1 MPVSVVD
8 YTVLP
13 HSLIE
18 QHAYSPRFEQHQQI
32 APTTLVISDDQ
43 DLRMLLVGCLQTL
56 TYPAIG
62 ASHGEQALAF
72 LAQYPIRRVILDFPL
87 GSRIATTTCAEI
99 RQQAY
104 DTEILVLSAS
114 TEQTIRQQTPG
125 RGADWYLQ
133 KPFRLADLQSALQS
147 LQARGQRVK
156 LPKN

>member
-1 MPVSVVD
+1 MPVSIVD

-13 HSLIE
+13 HSLNE
-18 QHAYSPRFEQHQQI
+18 QRTYSPRFEQPQQLV
-32 APTTLVISDDQ
+32 PTTLVISDDQ

-62 ASHGEQALAF
+62 AAHGEQALAY
-72 LAQYPIRRVILDFPL
+72 LAQYPMRRVILDFPL
-87 GSRIATTTCAEI
+87 SGRTPATTCAEI

-104 DTEILVLSAS
+104 NIEILVLSAS

-133 KPFRLADLQSALQS
+133 KPFRLADLQGALQS